1 MSPAA
6 FALAD
11 SELKAHLE
19 RLVARFNTPAF
30 IADDPIAIPHRYSER
45 DDIAIAGLLV
55 AVLAWGQRPTIVA
68 NGMKLMQLLDDA
80 PHAFVLQHTA
90 GDLKRLRGFVHRT
103 FNGADLVS
111 LVRGLR
117 HVYAEHGGLEAVVTG
132 GVRPEDPDVRGGLI
146 ALHEA
151 LVGAPGFAA
160 RTHKHVADIRR
171 GSAAKRLNMWLRW
184 LVRRDRAGVDF
195 GLWRGIRPD
204 QLLCPLDLH
213 TGRVARALG
222 LLRRSANDFKA
233 VVELTEALRALDPA
247 DPVKYDLALFGLGAS
262 GELELT
268 G

>member
-1 MSPAA
+1 VSPAPSVHP
-6 FALAD
+6 D
-11 SELKAHLE
+11 PELKAQLD

-30 IADDPIAIPHRYSER
+30 IAEDPIAIPHLYSER

-68 NGMKLMQLLDDA
+68 NGLRLMQLLDDA
-80 PHAFVLQHTA
+80 PHAFVVGHTA
-90 GDLKRLRGFVHRT
+90 SDLRRLRSFVHRT
-103 FNGADLVS
+103 FNGTDLVS

-117 HVYAEHGGLEAVVTG
+117 HVYEQHGGLEAVVTR
-132 GVRPEDPDVRGGLI
+132 GVRPDDADVRGGLVT
-146 ALHEA
+146 LHTV

-160 RTHKHVADIRR
+160 RTQKHVADIRR

-184 LVRRDRAGVDF
+184 LVRRDRGGVDF
-195 GLWRGIRPD
+195 GLWVGIRPD

-222 LLRRSANDFKA
+222 LLTRTTNDFKA
-233 VVELTEALRALDPA
+233 VVELTEALRTLDPV

-262 GELELT
+262 GEL
-268 G
+268 GV